1 EEGELLAEQVGHRP
15 PLRLVRLRQL
25 RSVHRSRVPGDGDP
39 LRPVVGEQLEE
50 HVRESE
56 QGVRRE
62 PLARRQL
69 LGERE
74 VRPIGEV
81 VAVDEEQLAL
91 ARRGVVELKLLSGER
106 LGRHLCECTSM
117 GRPAIVPFRD
127 EHLEGAAR
135 LLEERHARHREV
147 EPLLPAEVDF
157 VAEIEKERDELGGV
171 VALDGDDV
179 VGYLAGRRRE
189 DHVGPHVWSFVAGHA
204 VREPELTRDLYTAAA
219 GTWVDAGL
227 TRHFVYVPS
236 RPELIDPW
244 FRLSFGASAALAMQ
258 ETAPR
263 PSVDGVL
270 VREGTPGDVAAAAQ
284 LDRAMQESMIPSP
297 SFSWGPADDEETL
310 LADWADT
317 WDQPEVFRH
326 FVAEREGAVV
336 GHVLL
341 YR

>member
-1 EEGELLAEQVGHRP
+1 
-15 PLRLVRLRQL
+15 
-25 RSVHRSRVPGDGDP
+25 
-39 LRPVVGEQLEE
+39 
-50 HVRESE
+50 
-56 QGVRRE
+56 
-62 PLARRQL
+62 
-69 LGERE
+69 
-74 VRPIGEV
+74 
-81 VAVDEEQLAL
+81 
-91 ARRGVVELKLLSGER
+91 
-106 LGRHLCECTSM
+106 M
-117 GRPAIVPFRD
+117 GRPVIVPFRD

-179 VGYLAGRRRE
+179 AGYLVGRRRE

-317 WDQPEVFRH
+317 WDQSEVFRH

-341 YR
+341 YRRPPDLRVPADSIDLAQASTRPSERGTGVGVALTNHVLGWAAEHGIPTMITDWRMTNLLASRFWPRRGFRTTFLRLYRSIP